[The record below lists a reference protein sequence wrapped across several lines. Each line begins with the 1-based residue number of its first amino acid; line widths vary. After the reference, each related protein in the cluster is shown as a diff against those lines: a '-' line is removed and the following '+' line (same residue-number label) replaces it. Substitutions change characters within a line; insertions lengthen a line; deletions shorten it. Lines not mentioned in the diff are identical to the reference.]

1 VEAALQ
7 LAEKF
12 QVVGFLAGR
21 MSAIKKI
28 RKSYDSLSAIYRVS
42 FWEKRIRHSRAVKK
56 SLFPYKG
63 KVYCVRVPHGLVV
76 ARRNSHIA
84 ITGNCH
90 RMSAP
95 CFQAVITLFPA
106 MYRVGLSATPR
117 RADGLQPVF
126 EWHLGKVVAK
136 MDGGNEIKPKIYQI
150 SIKTEIPESLYLW
163 RDQKSGEVK
172 KLFLSKLV
180 NLLVDIPERNEWI
193 VKEII
198 KATRSGRKIM
208 LLSDRREHLAMLQRV
223 LEVSDKS
230 ITVGLYMGGMKKE
243 ALKQSE
249 QCSAILGTFAM
260 AKEALDIVM
269 IDTLFLATPKSDIEQ
284 PCGRILRY
292 HEDKKEPIVVDLVD
306 TLPACQDFARKRL
319 KQYRRLGYNVVKSA
333 DS

>member
-1 VEAALQ
+1 
-7 LAEKF
+7 
-12 QVVGFLAGR
+12 
-21 MSAIKKI
+21 
-28 RKSYDSLSAIYRVS
+28 
-42 FWEKRIRHSRAVKK
+42 
-56 SLFPYKG
+56 
-63 KVYCVRVPHGLVV
+63 
-76 ARRNSHIA
+76 
-84 ITGNCH
+84 
-90 RMSAP
+90 MSAP